1 MKKNVFSFAA
11 AGFLILLAAPILA
24 GECES
29 AAADYDAA
37 VTGIGNALANYQ
49 NCVANSKASQ
59 DCADEFRNLAGAQD
73 SFEKIITVVQGACKQ

>member
-1 MKKNVFSFAA
+1 MKNVFLSFAA
-11 AGFLILLAAPILA
+11 TGFLMMLAVSAFA

-73 SFEKIITVVQGACKQ
+73 SFERIITIVQNACKP